1 MKKAFTLIE
10 ILVVATIIGL
20 LAAGASITYS
30 QLAKQSRD
38 ARRKAD
44 LEQIR
49 AALEMYRSNVSA
61 YPTTFPLNC
70 TIATGMTDDSSN
82 TYLSTFPKD
91 PKCSTYSYYYES
103 SATTTY
109 SLGTRLENPAGSTC
123 TVTKACGTEGNC
135 NYCLGPYGR

>member
-49 AALEMYRSNVSA
+49 AALEMYRSTNGS
-61 YPTTFPLNC
+61 YPTPTVSCTFAG
-70 TIATGMTDDSSN
+70 TIADASN
-82 TYLSTFPKD
+82 TYLTTVPKD
-91 PKCSTYSYYYES
+91 PKCNTYTYYY
-103 SATTTY
+103 TTDGTAY
-109 SLGTRLENPAGSTC
+109 TLGTSLEAPKTDETTCVAGQ
-123 TVTKACGTEGNC
+123 CGGNC